1 MVCSLC
7 KSPDSCLHPG
17 VPCSHHSSS
26 QFLRPQVSS
35 ITFVSANKIPLLH
48 LKHYMGTQWE
58 YSSNLM
64 GVYFDILHEIATY
77 NMTLFVRWCSCHH
90 HNFLLQLCH
99 SQILPGS
106 FQCFGSHSS
115 ALTVIPFNQGS
126 KQDVEVLVDYIY
138 MTLGLDLDYVIPL
151 LLFLRMAMR
160 LTVWMTS
167 LSSCT
172 ISCL

>member
-17 VPCSHHSSS
+17 VPCSHRSSS

-64 GVYFDILHEIATY
+64 GVYFDILH
-77 NMTLFVRWCSCHH
+77 
-90 HNFLLQLCH
+90 
-99 SQILPGS
+99 
-106 FQCFGSHSS
+106 SS

-151 LLFLRMAMR
+151 LLFLRMAARSM
-160 LTVWMTS
+160 VWMTS

-172 ISCL
+172 VSCL